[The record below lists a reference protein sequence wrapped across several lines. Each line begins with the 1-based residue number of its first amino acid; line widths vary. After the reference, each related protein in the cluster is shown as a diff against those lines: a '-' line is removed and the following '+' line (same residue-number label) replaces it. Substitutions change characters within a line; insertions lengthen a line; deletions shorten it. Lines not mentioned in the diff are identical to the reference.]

1 VSPDGREG
9 GRRAILRAV
18 AASALAGLA
27 VRADARDYGS
37 AAEVLAEID
46 RLESELDTRLS
57 ALAASMPSAALL
69 GRSVRADHER
79 HRRARAALRARLH
92 LGAAAATAGRPPAR
106 SLLTLAQIQAI
117 AQDLVHAYAEG
128 LPAIGDPIAVEAL
141 ARDMVDDAR
150 HLAVLQMWS
159 EAEDAGA

>member
-1 VSPDGREG
+1 VSPDGREA

-27 VRADARDYGS
+27 ARADARDYGS

-46 RLESELDTRLS
+46 RLESELDARLS
-57 ALAASMPSAALL
+57 ALAASMPSAAAL
-69 GRSVRADHER
+69 GRSVHADHER

-92 LGAAAATAGRPPAR
+92 LGSAAAIAGPPPGR
-106 SLLTLAQIQAI
+106 FLLTLAQIQAI

-128 LPAIGDPIAVEAL
+128 LPAIGDPIAAEAL

-150 HLAVLQMWS
+150 HLAVLQMWA